1 MKFSFFISS
10 FFFSIG
16 VISGENRLRMPPCF
30 SLLQHLVPR
39 SHSADTWEPTGP
51 AAASDCQSPIGS
63 TGAFGPLH

>member
-10 FFFSIG
+10 FFFTG
-16 VISGENRLRMPPCF
+16 VISGENCLRMPPCF

-51 AAASDCQSPIGS
+51 AAASDCQSTIGS
-63 TGAFGPLH
+63 AGAFGPLH